1 MKCPNCN
8 KLLLPENEYYYEDFG
23 INGDGIVHVYSCQDE
38 QCDIEQIYIYIK
50 LNDEN
55 NQSR

>member
-23 INGDGIVHVYSCQDE
+23 IDGEGIVHVYSCQDE
-38 QCDIEQIYIYIK
+38 KCDVEQIYIYIK

-55 NQSR
+55 N